1 MFCASRFS
9 LKYFLLSASP
19 CRPPLSPPF
28 TGEDSGRSSLLTPQ
42 PVPCPLKTHPRIL
55 LVGIFLLALALRLIV
70 WHWRTFYPLGGDEQ
84 EYLQQALTLL
94 QERRYVELRFMRPPL
109 YGVFLAGCILLVDSL
124 VQHLR
129 LIQAII
135 SAATV
140 IPVWLLTREA
150 VLAHNS
156 DGTYAGRVGLLAALL
171 GALSYTLAANATELL
186 TETLFLFGLTI
197 LFWLLLRIV
206 RHQHQT
212 NGSGRWSAAA
222 AGLVL
227 GALCLTRSVALP
239 LLPLGAMWLMLNA
252 LMRRIPTKAQN
263 GTGEEHRHRI
273 PLLHL
278 YAPLGLFLLMFS
290 LTILPWTMRN
300 YVTYGGLILIDTTG
314 AENLWLDNDPA
325 GREAVKAQLYAMG
338 DERLAR
344 QRLATQRGLAVIIEH
359 PDHFRSKAWNEL
371 QHFFALEYSDD
382 LRDRRAIWVP
392 PAEVWMRLLLGDGV
406 WLLLILGGSLGV
418 QWAGQTERHTTQRT
432 EHTAVER
439 FQRFRCTVRDPRWL
453 FVPWSLYILLTAL
466 LFHVELRYRLPLY
479 PVLLP
484 YTALLLAGNWPPA
497 RLQRMVALVLP
508 ASIVF
513 LLLLHRPYPTL
524 AWQLGWKHWHLAQ
537 AERALER
544 GDHATA
550 RHEAQQ
556 ALAHDPASAL
566 ARIALARSALLA
578 DDQPQATLMLRDA
591 IATLPAHPQ
600 AHLLLGDLLR
610 QQGDAETARH
620 SLGYETASLQDLQ
633 AWSWHWFTSPPPATL
648 DVGGGL
654 DLGWIR
660 GFHAAESG
668 DWRWTTGHATIRLA
682 AMAPHATASG
692 DQARILQLRLAAGR
706 PPGTPAP
713 TVHIQVEQQLPGAF
727 QVASD
732 WRNYYLLLPA
742 TANATPS
749 TDLVV
754 SLHSPTFTPRTYDRA
769 SDDGRIL
776 GVMVD
781 RASVRCSKAQSASKQ
796 EAQSAKLFRKEER
809 GKKKAVLRPYS
820 LFPICYNSALRF
832 KTLRFPL
839 HLCVFTLNLVDM
851 GQKAHVGI
859 RCLAV

>member
-1 MFCASRFS
+1 MFCALRFP
-9 LKYFLLSASP
+9 LTCFPLSASP
-19 CRPPLSPPF
+19 CRPPLTPSS
-28 TGEDSGRSSLLTPQ
+28 TGENSGRSSLLTTQ
-42 PVPCPLKTHPRIL
+42 PVPCPLKAHPRIL
-55 LVGIFLLALALRLIV
+55 LVGIFLLALVLRLIV
-70 WHWRTFYPLGGDEQ
+70 WHWREFYPLGGDEQ

-135 SAATV
+135 SATTV
-140 IPVWLLTREA
+140 IPVWLLTREV

-171 GALSYTLAANATELL
+171 CALSYTLAANATELL

-197 LFWLLLRIV
+197 LFWLLLRTV
-206 RHQHQT
+206 RHQRQT
-212 NGSGRWSAAA
+212 IGSGRWSAAA

-239 LLPLGAMWLMLNA
+239 LLPLGAAWLLLNA
-252 LMRRIPTKAQN
+252 LMSRIPAKAQN
-263 GTGEEHRHRI
+263 GTGEERRHRT
-273 PLLHL
+273 LLLYL
-278 YAPLGLFLLMFS
+278 YAPLGLFLLTFS

-300 YVTYGGLILIDTTG
+300 YVAYGGLILIDTTG

-325 GREAVKAQLYAMG
+325 GREAVKAQLYTMG

-344 QRLATQRGLAVIIEH
+344 QRLATQQGLAAIIEH

-392 PAEVWMRLLLGDGV
+392 PAEVWTRLLLGDGL
-406 WLLLILGGSLGV
+406 WLLLILGGSLGL
-418 QWAGQTERHTTQRT
+418 QWGNKSIQYTAGKAHCRSNVPT
-432 EHTAVER
+432 

-484 YTALLLAGNWPPA
+484 YTALLLAGNWP
-497 RLQRMVALVLP
+497 RIHWQRMVALVLP
-508 ASIVF
+508 ASIVL
-513 LLLLHRPYPTL
+513 LLLLHRPYPAL

-544 GDHATA
+544 GDRPTA
-550 RHEAQQ
+550 RHQAHQ

-566 ARIALARSALLA
+566 ARVALARTALLA
-578 DDQPQATLMLRDA
+578 GDHSQATLMLRDA

-610 QQGDAETARH
+610 QQGDAEAARQ

-633 AWSWHWFTSPPPATL
+633 AWSWSWFTSSPPATI

-668 DWRWTTGHATIRLA
+668 DVRWTTAHATIRLA
-682 AMAPHATASG
+682 AVAPHVTASD

-713 TVHIQVEQQLPGAF
+713 TLHIQVEQQSLGDF
-727 QVASD
+727 QVAPD
-732 WRNYYLLLPA
+732 WRNYHLLLPTA
-742 TANATPS
+742 ANAMPS

-754 SLHSPTFTPRTYDRA
+754 TLHSPTFTPRTYDRA
-769 SDDGRIL
+769 SDDGRTL

-781 RASVRCSKAQSASKQ
+781 RADVRRFKAQSGRSAKRKTG
-796 EAQSAKLFRKEER
+796 ECGKRKAQSVLSAKRKA
-809 GKKKAVLRPYS
+809 K
-820 LFPICYNSALRF
+820 NSIEIGFALS
-832 KTLRFPL
+832 
-839 HLCVFTLNLVDM
+839 
-851 GQKAHVGI
+851 A
-859 RCLAV
+859 

>member
-1 MFCASRFS
+1 MRNT
-9 LKYFLLSASP
+9 YRHNGTASP
-19 CRPPLSPPF
+19 LTTPPVNGGNIGAFLTEAF
-28 TGEDSGRSSLLTPQ
+28 ERSGVQAFERSGVQAFERFNASTLQRLEA
-42 PVPCPLKTHPRIL
+42 PRIL

-70 WHWRTFYPLGGDEQ
+70 WRWREFYPLGGDEQ

-135 SAATV
+135 SAATI
-140 IPVWLLTREA
+140 IPVWLLTREV
-150 VLAHNS
+150 VLVHNDS
-156 DGTYAGRVGLLAALL
+156 EEPGGTYAERVSLLAALL
-171 GALSYTLAANATELL
+171 CALSYTLAANATELL

-197 LFWLLLRIV
+197 LFWLLLRTV
-206 RHQHQT
+206 RHRSQRAV
-212 NGSGRWSAAA
+212 GGCWSAAA

-239 LLPLGAMWLMLNA
+239 LLPLGAAWLLLNA
-252 LMRRIPTKAQN
+252 LMS
-263 GTGEEHRHRI
+263 GEARMRGGGREERRHRT
-273 PLLHL
+273 PLLTL
-278 YAPLGLFLLMFS
+278 SVPLRLFLLMWS
-290 LTILPWTMRN
+290 LTVLPWTVRN

-344 QRLATQRGLAVIIEH
+344 QRLATQQGLAAIIQH
-359 PDHFRSKAWNEL
+359 PDHFRTKAWNEL

-382 LRDRRAIWVP
+382 LRDRRVIWVP
-392 PAEVWMRLLLGDGV
+392 PAEVWTRLLLGDGL
-406 WLLLILGGSLGV
+406 WLLLILGGSLGL
-418 QWAGQTERHTTQRT
+418 QWAGQVNRHSAQRT
-432 EHTAVER
+432 AHSAQHKTEHHVFR
-439 FQRFRCTVRDPRWL
+439 FALRPLCAQAALRLKGCTVRDPRWL
-453 FVPWSLYILLTAL
+453 FVPWSLFILLTAL

-484 YTALLLAGNWPPA
+484 YTVLVLAGNWPPA
-497 RLQRMVALVLP
+497 CWQRMVALVLP
-508 ASIVF
+508 MCLLL

-524 AWQLGWKHWHLAQ
+524 AWQLGWKHWHLAW

-544 GDHATA
+544 GDLATA
-550 RHEAQQ
+550 RHHAQQ
-556 ALAHDPASAL
+556 SLAHDPASAL
-566 ARIALARSALLA
+566 ARVALARAALLA
-578 DDQPQATLMLRDA
+578 DEQPQALLLLRDA

-610 QQGDAETARH
+610 QQGDTEAARQ

-633 AWSWHWFTSPPPATL
+633 AWSWRWFTSPPPTTL

-660 GFHAAESG
+660 GFYAAESG
-668 DWRWTTGHATIRLA
+668 DWRWTTAYATMRLA
-682 AMAPHATASG
+682 AVAPNATASD

-713 TVHIQVEQQLPGAF
+713 TLHIQVEQQSVGNF

-732 WRNYYLLLPA
+732 WRTYHLLLPA
-742 TANATPS
+742 ATNATPS
-749 TDLVV
+749 TELVV
-754 SLHSPTFTPRTYDRA
+754 TLHSPTFTPRTYDRA
-769 SDDGRIL
+769 SDDGRTL
-776 GVMVD
+776 SVMVD
-781 RASVRCSKAQSASKQ
+781 WAGVRY
-796 EAQSAKLFRKEER
+796 F
-809 GKKKAVLRPYS
+809 
-820 LFPICYNSALRF
+820 
-832 KTLRFPL
+832 
-839 HLCVFTLNLVDM
+839 
-851 GQKAHVGI
+851 
-859 RCLAV
+859 